1 MKAVIVGGGIMGLSS
16 AYYLHKAGWEVTIVD
31 KGDLS
36 DNCSH
41 GNLGMIVPSHFVPL
55 AAPGMVSQGIRWM
68 FDKKS
73 PFYVKL
79 AADKNLL
86 KWGLRFMRSA
96 TQKHVERSAAY
107 LLELNLFSKHL
118 YEGLA
123 ANPGFDF
130 SLEKKGILMYYKTE
144 KTGEEEVHLAE
155 KGRRMGIDREAL
167 SPQQVQALEPD
178 IELDILGAVHYRSD
192 AHLYPNALLDQLITY
207 LRKVGVAFNLNAPV
221 QKILKEKNVVKKIIT
236 SSSAIDAD
244 IVVLAT
250 GSWLPQLAKMAGEEL
265 SLMPGKGYSF
275 TIDQPRQKLNVP
287 AILCEARVAITP
299 MNGKMRYGGTMEIGK
314 VNDVI
319 NMNRVQGIVESIPE
333 YFPNLH
339 LKIPQ
344 QKEVWYGFRPC
355 TPDGLPYI
363 GFAKKTENLLIAGGH
378 AMCGLS
384 LGPATGKIIAD
395 LANGQVTSVKI
406 EAFNPGRFS

>member
-1 MKAVIVGGGIMGLSS
+1 MKVVIVGGGIMGLSS

-68 FDKKS
+68 FDKRS

-118 YEGLA
+118 YEELA

-155 KGRRMGIDREAL
+155 KGRRMGIDIEAL

-178 IELDILGAVHYRSD
+178 IELNILGAVHYHSD

-207 LRKVGVAFNLNAPV
+207 LRKVGVTFSFNTPV

-236 SSSAIDAD
+236 SSSVIDAD
-244 IVVLAT
+244 MVVLAT

-299 MNGKMRYGGTMEIGK
+299 MDGKMRYGGTMEIGK

-319 NMNRVQGIVESIPE
+319 NMNRVQGIVKSIPE

-339 LKIPQ
+339 LEMPQ
-344 QKEVWYGFRPC
+344 QKEVWHGFRPC

-378 AMCGLS
+378 AMSGLS
-384 LGPATGKIIAD
+384 LGPATGKIIAE
-395 LANGQVTSVKI
+395 LANGQVPSVKI
-406 EAFNPGRFS
+406 EAFSPDRFS

>member
-1 MKAVIVGGGIMGLSS
+1 MKVVIVGGGIMGLSS

-68 FDKKS
+68 FDKRS

-118 YEGLA
+118 YEELA

-155 KGRRMGIDREAL
+155 KGRRMGIDIEAL

-178 IELDILGAVHYRSD
+178 IELNILGAVHYHSD

-207 LRKVGVAFNLNAPV
+207 LRKVGVTFSFNTPV

-236 SSSAIDAD
+236 SSSVIDAD
-244 IVVLAT
+244 MVVLAT
-250 GSWLPQLAKMAGEEL
+250 GPWLPQLAKMAGEEL

-319 NMNRVQGIVESIPE
+319 NMNRVQGIVKSIPE

-339 LKIPQ
+339 LEMPQ
-344 QKEVWYGFRPC
+344 QKEVWHGFRPC

-378 AMCGLS
+378 AMSGLS
-384 LGPATGKIIAD
+384 LGPATGKIIAE
-395 LANGQVTSVKI
+395 LANGQVPSVKI
-406 EAFNPGRFS
+406 EAFSPDRFS